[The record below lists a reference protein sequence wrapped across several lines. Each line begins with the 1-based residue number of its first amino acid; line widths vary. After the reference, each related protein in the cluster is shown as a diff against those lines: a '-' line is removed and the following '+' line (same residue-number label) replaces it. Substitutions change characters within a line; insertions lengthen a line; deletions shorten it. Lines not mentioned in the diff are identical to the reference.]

1 MFEISVAEEGI
12 VRVSGRLDASQT
24 SKAGTVLDQLNES
37 FTVDFEKLDYIS
49 SAGLGIFLV
58 ARKRLEESGHTI
70 KMINMNKHI
79 RDVFRYAGMD
89 QIFDIE

>member
-1 MFEISVAEEGI
+1 MFEISISDEGI

-24 SKAGTVLDQLNES
+24 SKAGMVLDQLNES
-37 FTVDFEKLDYIS
+37 FTVDFDKLEYIS
-49 SAGLGIFLV
+49 SAGLGIFLI
-58 ARKRLEESGHTI
+58 ARKRLDETGHRI